1 MAVMRIGGHRWA
13 LAVVMALAIA
23 MPVPWLEPAQAQ
35 QQGSTTQPPAPPPR
49 PKPATP
55 PQKTKPGQKPP
66 PAPTLK
72 ATVVTE
78 GKFPPF
84 NMLDAQGR
92 PAGFEVELAQEL
104 CKRAKIE
111 CRVVTAPWDDIL
123 PGLLDRRYDA
133 VMASMDMT
141 PERRRQIGFS
151 KRYMLVPGAFVAPKS
166 AAVPDGAPVLLR
178 GKTVGVQRGTV
189 FADYLDRT
197 FRKAIRV
204 KPFATADEA
213 RRELAAG
220 KVDAVLGDKVSL
232 WQWLKTTDGGCC
244 GFFGQ
249 DVKDTRTLGDGV
261 GIGLRKDD
269 AKLRDA
275 FNKALAELVADGTL
289 KRIADKHVPFAIY

>member
-1 MAVMRIGGHRWA
+1 MAAMRTSGRARLVAG
-13 LAVVMALAIA
+13 MTALAIA
-23 MPVPWLEPAQAQ
+23 LVAMCVSPVVAQ
-35 QQGSTTQPPAPPPR
+35 QQGSTTQPPRPRPAPPP
-49 PKPATP
+49 
-55 PQKTKPGQKPP
+55 QKAKPGQKPP

-92 PAGFEVELAQEL
+92 PAGFEVDLATEL
-104 CKRAKIE
+104 CKRAKVE

-123 PGLLDRRYDA
+123 PGLLDKRYDA
-133 VMASMDMT
+133 IMASMDMT
-141 PERRRQIGFS
+141 PERRRQVGFS

-189 FADYLDRT
+189 FADYLDRA

-204 KPFATADEA
+204 KPFPTADEA

-220 KVDAVLGDKVSL
+220 KLDAVLGDKVAL
-232 WQWLKTTDGGCC
+232 WQWLKSPDGACC
-244 GFFGQ
+244 DFFGQ
-249 DVKDTRTLGDGV
+249 DVKDTRTLGDGI

-269 AKLRDA
+269 SKLRDA
-275 FNKALAELVADGTL
+275 FNKALAEVVADGTL
-289 KRIADKHVPFAIY
+289 KRIAEKYLPFAIY

>member
-1 MAVMRIGGHRWA
+1 MVGMDIRIRARLLATLLIVA
-13 LAVVMALAIA
+13 LVGAWL
-23 MPVPWLEPAQAQ
+23 PVAWAQ
-35 QQGSTTQPPAPPPR
+35 QQGSTTPPPPAPPPR
-49 PKPATP
+49 PKPAP
-55 PQKTKPGQKPP
+55 APQKAKPGQKPP
-66 PAPTLK
+66 APPALK
-72 ATVVTE
+72 ATIVTE
-78 GKFPPF
+78 GKYAPF

-111 CRVVTAPWDDIL
+111 CRIVAAPWDDIL
-123 PGLLDRRYDA
+123 PGLLDKRYDA
-133 VMASMDMT
+133 IMASMDMT
-141 PERRRQIGFS
+141 PERRRQVSFT

-166 AAVPDGAPVLLR
+166 AAVPDGAPALLR

-204 KPFATADEA
+204 KPFPTADEA

-220 KVDAVLGDKVSL
+220 KLDAVMGDKVAL
-232 WQWLKTTDGGCC
+232 WQWLKSSDGDCC

-269 AKLRDA
+269 SKLRDA
-275 FNKALAELVADGTL
+275 FNKALAETIADGTH
-289 KRIADKHVPFAIY
+289 KRIADKYLPFAIY

>member
-1 MAVMRIGGHRWA
+1 MAVMRIRGRARFLVCVTA
-13 LAVVMALAIA
+13 LAVALAGSWL
-23 MPVPWLEPAQAQ
+23 PVAQAQ
-35 QQGSTTQPPAPPPR
+35 QQGSTTQPAPPPR
-49 PKPATP
+49 PKPPTP

-66 PAPTLK
+66 PVPALK
-72 ATVVTE
+72 ATIVTE

-84 NMLDAQGR
+84 NMLDGQGR
-92 PAGFEVELAQEL
+92 PVGFEVELAQEL

-111 CRVVTAPWDDIL
+111 CRIVTAPWDDIL
-123 PGLLDRRYDA
+123 PGLLDKRYDA

-166 AAVPDGAPVLLR
+166 AAVPDGAPALLR

-204 KPFATADEA
+204 KVFATADEA

-220 KVDAVLGDKVSL
+220 KIDAVLGDKVAL
-232 WQWLKTTDGGCC
+232 WQWLKTSDGDCC

-261 GIGLRKDD
+261 GIGMRKDD
-269 AKLRDA
+269 AKLRDVL
-275 FNKALAELVADGTL
+275 NKALAEAIADGTH
-289 KRIADKHVPFAIY
+289 KRIADKYLPFAIY

>member
-1 MAVMRIGGHRWA
+1 MRIRA
-13 LAVVMALAIA
+13 RTRLLAVVTALVVALATPCP
-23 MPVPWLEPAQAQ
+23 PVALAQ
-35 QQGSTTQPPAPPPR
+35 QQGSTAQPPAPPPR

-66 PAPTLK
+66 PAPALK

-92 PAGFEVELAQEL
+92 PAGFEVDLANEL

-111 CRVVTAPWDDIL
+111 CRIVTAPWDDIL
-123 PGLLDRRYDA
+123 PGLLDKRYDA
-133 VMASMDMT
+133 IMASMDMT
-141 PERRRQIGFS
+141 QERRRQVGFS

-166 AAVPDGAPVLLR
+166 TATPDGAPVLLR

-189 FADYLDRT
+189 YSDYLDRT
-197 FRKAIRV
+197 FRKTVRV
-204 KPFATADEA
+204 KAFATLEDA
-213 RRELAAG
+213 RKELAAG
-220 KVDAVLGDKVSL
+220 KLDAVLGDKVAL
-232 WQWLKTTDGGCC
+232 WSWLKSADGACC
-244 GFFGQ
+244 DFFGQ

-275 FNKALAELVADGTL
+275 FNRALAEAVADGTL
-289 KRIADKHVPFAIY
+289 KRLADKYVPFAIY